1 MPGGARAPGG
11 AGRPAGRGRLSDE
24 CSRGALK
31 SRRVR
36 TETEPM
42 KMEIEFD
49 ESDPT
54 QVANGLVRMLT
65 LALKT
70 GVDVEAS
77 DGSYA
82 VTNPGDE
89 ECLRRWIG
97 PDGEYRRD
105 VLQRRWV
112 VKESTDA
119 SGRKVQPP
127 AAV

>member
-1 MPGGARAPGG
+1 
-11 AGRPAGRGRLSDE
+11 
-24 CSRGALK
+24 
-31 SRRVR
+31 
-36 TETEPM
+36 M